1 MLIRRL
7 LPLLLLATW
16 LPGQD
21 DRLTEK
27 EQEMEKRI
35 RMRAERAES
44 PEEREK
50 LETLQKERRDKE
62 GSDGDGMSEEEA
74 LKRLTPEER
83 LARTVRT
90 NASAFCR
97 FVAAIKPP
105 KLMPGQSG
113 VMVVS
118 ALLNGQAVLPSP
130 PPMEMTGARQQ
141 GFVTL
146 GEIGFHPAGL
156 ASQAAGYAGRPVYD
170 NYAIFE
176 IPVTVAADAS
186 VGTKQPVVVDLRFDI
201 YDGVT
206 AQPIG
211 RFFDRATAEVEVGR
225 MLDPMVQGGR
235 PAAAAPADV
244 DPSTASAGGTTA
256 ANPGTPTETAGKV
269 IRGQEPTLASE
280 PDGVPSAT
288 TPQPAAPIGD
298 WAPIPDDGGMLPL
311 PVWLGGGA
319 LLVVIV
325 LMLARRK

>member
-1 MLIRRL
+1 MLIRRI

-16 LPGQD
+16 LPSQE
-21 DRLTEK
+21 DRLNEK
-27 EQEMEKRI
+27 EMEMEKRI
-35 RMRAERAES
+35 RMRAERGEGK
-44 PEEREK
+44 EK
-50 LETLQKERRDKE
+50 SE
-62 GSDGDGMSEEEA
+62 DGKMSEEEE

-97 FVAAIKPP
+97 FVAAIKPQ

-130 PPMEMTGARQQ
+130 PPMEMVAARQQ
-141 GFVTL
+141 GIVTL
-146 GEIGFHPAGL
+146 GELGFHPAEL
-156 ASQAAGYAGRPVYD
+156 ARQATGYVGRPVYD

-176 IPVTVAADAS
+176 IPVTVAADAT
-186 VGTKQPVVVDLRFDI
+186 VGTKQPVIIDLRFDI

-225 MLDPMVQGGR
+225 TLDPAVQGGR
-235 PAAAAPADV
+235 SVSVEPAVV
-244 DPSTASAGGTTA
+244 DDGSAGSGSA
-256 ANPGTPTETAGKV
+256 PDPVPGVPAQDDGKV
-269 IRGQEPTLASE
+269 IRGQEPSIVSE
-280 PDGVPSAT
+280 PSAAT
-288 TPQPAAPIGD
+288 AHGLPEPAAPAGD
-298 WAPIPDDGGMLPL
+298 WSPIPDDSGMLPL

-319 LLVVIV
+319 LLLVIV